1 MSSIVSRYA
10 VPFVDRK
17 SSVIGNVLT
26 KTLVGESGSDLTGKL
41 VLVLPTLQS
50 ENNSVGF
57 RLTITDSSDD
67 LVFVGN
73 VSGNSSDGYSWLNV
87 SSSQTKGLSRYGLP
101 TLFCESKVSAKYNDE
116 GVLVSPEYIL
126 KSIQFGDDSTDW
138 GPKLTIT
145 IEYLSATLL
154 TALDNDDDNDP
165 DNVSTSTVANF
176 LNNWSISVG
185 SNLSWDTVATVDQLT
200 RDTGISL
207 NGVVTGTESD
217 GVITTSF
224 TQPWFNELFNNK
236 DGSQIDLSKNTSV
249 QISESANKLSG
260 NIILKNDDSTQEV
273 YFNQTSPTGVVTNGL
288 SFDRPGTYNFTT
300 RINQV
305 SLGDWIDTN
314 TRYISQKVLQNTSSP
329 VNNPLK
335 LGELGLV
342 ANSINS
348 DLYVGVN
355 YLGTGLQPM
364 LVGGVKICDTE
375 DDFNN
380 LAVVYGRLAFYNS
393 KLYIGYKPTTGDAR
407 WLEVPTGGGEG
418 GSSSVTM
425 DSIING
431 PLHYMKTNSEAVD
444 SSGYVKMIGTTG
456 SSSMDSSKVID
467 HVLDAEKLNP
477 TYHISESDR
486 QKLNNLPATG
496 DEYVTKSEF
505 NTELSKKS
513 GINFTGYHDPVSGI
527 VDNYDSLPSG
537 TQVSGTRIL
546 IKSPRRSVYTY
557 SSTSGSWENKNDE
570 VLIDGSVVM
579 NTSDYNQYYVRGEEV
594 VNLSGASGF
603 VTLSELNTRLDD
615 YIKNS
620 GSTTLKGDW
629 SVVSSTGVP
638 VLSLSSNSLSL
649 GSISKVLTNISLNST
664 NVPTW
669 NGYDIITEDTIGSYI
684 SEEILSMSTY
694 HRPVNSISLTDPDT
708 NSMSE
713 KTRILVQGK
722 YILEKSGSTVITETI
737 SANDE
742 VYNLE
747 DNSIYTIDERLNA
760 YRSLYQIET
769 ADSGGL
775 KIENTDGSNKIT
787 HSNSVTPQLSTSLL
801 KMSFDAQGHIT
812 GTSQV
817 TSEDLPDI
825 PAEKITGDVSDIVGE
840 ITKSDASSDA
850 DSEEEEHPE
859 LKGWY
864 TSSPGIASLGEGM
877 DLEVDHMT
885 EKEVDEETGQVVT
898 TTYDKFSSRLVVRDI
913 PTQVSESGVLS
924 EFMNNQKITE
934 YECVVTEETSEEG
947 DTKYRS
953 EVVPKYV
960 TKDRYSFKPVSVK
973 GSVLISEGADNSMI
987 KSDEVYDLLVMGS
1000 DGTHGVTA
1008 TATSKSTGSMY
1019 ILLADSGS
1027 TTWRSTMSAGGE
1039 VYYTNSEATTV
1050 EVGGIPVGSTFNNV
1064 SMSDMWTKLLY
1075 KFKIAT
1081 ISLTGSTPGG
1091 VKEVGT
1097 TITST
1102 FTANV
1107 VTNNSVMSKLEIVGP
1122 SGTIIS
1128 TTDPDETS
1136 LTSAEQ
1142 SITSSSAS
1150 TITYRGIATVT
1161 NDYSKT
1167 ATTDITS
1174 SVSYQFVFPYY
1185 IGSVTTPTP
1194 SVSQITGL
1202 TKEVKAAGN
1211 VTHSF
1216 TYTSSYVCMA
1226 VPAEWVISDI
1236 KDASTGLSLMNGFNK
1251 SSMTITANGI
1261 GHEYSVYVTKEASD
1275 ADNYTIQFVKG

>member
-17 SSVIGNVLT
+17 SSVIGNILT

-200 RDTGISL
+200 RDTGL
-207 NGVVTGTESD
+207 VLTGVVEGTESN
-217 GVITTSF
+217 GEISTSF
-224 TQPWFNELFNNK
+224 SQPWFNDLFNKK
-236 DGSQIDLSKNTSV
+236 DGSQIDLKDNTSV
-249 QISESANKLSG
+249 RISESANRLSG
-260 NIILKNDDSTQEV
+260 NIKLKNDDSIQEI
-273 YFNQTSPTGVVTNGL
+273 YFTQTSPTPEITNGL
-288 SFDRPGTYNFTT
+288 SFDRPGEYNFTT
-300 RINQV
+300 RINRV
-305 SLGDWIDTN
+305 SLGNWTSDN
-314 TRYISQKVLQNTSSP
+314 KRYISQKVLQNATSPINSP
-329 VNNPLK
+329 LE
-335 LGELGLV
+335 LGELGLIS
-342 ANSINS
+342 NSIHS
-348 DLYVGVN
+348 DLYIGAN
-355 YLGTGLQPM
+355 YTGTGVQPM
-364 LVGGVKICDTE
+364 LVGGVKVCDTE
-375 DDFNN
+375 DEFNN
-380 LAVVYGRLAFYNS
+380 LAVVHGRLAFYS
-393 KLYIGYKPTTGDAR
+393 PKLYIGYKSTTGDAR
-407 WLEVPTGGGEG
+407 WLEVPTGSGEG

-425 DSIING
+425 DTIING

-456 SSSMDSSKVID
+456 SSAMDSSEVIN
-467 HVLDAEKLNP
+467 HVLDAKKQNP

-546 IKSPRRSVYTY
+546 IKSPRRLVYTY

-620 GSTTLKGDW
+620 GSTALKGDW
-629 SVVSSTGVP
+629 SVISSTGVP

-664 NVPTW
+664 NIPTW
-669 NGYDIITEDTIGSYI
+669 NEYDIITEDTIGSYI
-684 SEEILSMSTY
+684 SEELLSISTY

-713 KTRILVQGK
+713 ETRILVQGK
-722 YILEKSGSTVITETI
+722 FIVEKSGSTVITETI

-747 DNSIYTIDERLNA
+747 DNSIYTIDERLSA
-760 YRSLYQIET
+760 YKSLYQIEA

-825 PAEKITGDVSDIVGE
+825 PAEKITGDLSDIIGE
-840 ITKSDASSDA
+840 ITKSDASDL
-850 DSEEEEHPE
+850 DEETEHPE

-877 DLEVDHMT
+877 DLEVNHMT
-885 EKEVDEETGQVVT
+885 EKKVDEDTGQVVT

-934 YECVVTEETSEEG
+934 YECVVTEESSEEG
-947 DTKYRS
+947 VTEYRS

-973 GSVLISEGADNSMI
+973 GSVLISEGANSSMI

-1107 VTNNSVMSKLEIVGP
+1107 VTNNSVMSKLEITGP
-1122 SGTIIS
+1122 SGTIAS

-1136 LTSAEQ
+1136 LTSTEQ

-1150 TITYRGIATVT
+1150 TITYRGVATVT
-1161 NDYSKT
+1161 SDESG
-1167 ATTDITS
+1167 ATTDITA

-1202 TKEVKAAGN
+1202 TKEVKAAGD

-1226 VPAEWVISDI
+1226 VPVEWVISDI
-1236 KDASTGLSLMNGFNK
+1236 KDASTGLSLINGFNK

>member
-26 KTLVGESGSDLTGKL
+26 RTLVGESGSDLTGKL

-185 SNLSWDTVATVDQLT
+185 STLNWDTVSTANQLT
-200 RDTGISL
+200 RDTGVVL
-207 NGVVTGTESD
+207 TGVVTGTDNGNGEIQTQFGRNEFNSLYNSD
-217 GVITTSF
+217 
-224 TQPWFNELFNNK
+224 
-236 DGSQIDLSKNTSV
+236 DGSWIDLSKNTTVS
-249 QISESANKLSG
+249 ISEEARRLSG

-273 YFNQTSPTGVVTNGL
+273 HFDQTSPTGAVTNGL
-288 SFDRPGTYNFTT
+288 SFDRPGEYNFTT
-300 RINQV
+300 RINRV
-305 SLGDWIDTN
+305 SLGNWTSDN
-314 TRYISQKVLQNTSSP
+314 KRYINQKVLDGEATPNSP
-329 VNNPLK
+329 LN

-342 ANSINS
+342 SSSMNS

-355 YLGTGLQPM
+355 YQGTGLQPM

-375 DDFNN
+375 DDLNN
-380 LAVVYGRLAFYNS
+380 LAVVHGRLAFYS
-393 KLYIGYKPTTGDAR
+393 PKLYIGYKPTTGDAR
-407 WLEVPTGGGEG
+407 WLEVPTGSGEG

-425 DSIING
+425 DTIING

-456 SSSMDSSKVID
+456 SSSMDSSKVIN

-557 SSTSGSWENKNDE
+557 SSTLGSWENKNDE

-603 VTLSELNTRLDD
+603 VTFSELNTRLDD

-737 SANDE
+737 SSNDE

-747 DNSIYTIDERLNA
+747 DNSIYTIDERLRS

-787 HSNSVTPQLSTSLL
+787 HSNSVTPQLNTSLL

-840 ITKSDASSDA
+840 ITKSDASNLD
-850 DSEEEEHPE
+850 EETEHPE

-864 TSSPGIASLGEGM
+864 ASSPGIASLGEGM

-885 EKEVDEETGQVVT
+885 EKMVDEETGQVVT

-913 PTQVSESGVLS
+913 PTQVSESGVLA

-934 YECVVTEETSEEG
+934 YECVVTEETPEEG
-947 DTKYRS
+947 NTEYRS

-1000 DGTHGVTA
+1000 DGIHGVTA

-1091 VKEVGT
+1091 IKEVGT
-1097 TITST
+1097 IITST
-1102 FTANV
+1102 FTANIV
-1107 VTNNSVMSKLEIVGP
+1107 RNNSILSKLEITGP
-1122 SGTIIS
+1122 SGSIAS
-1128 TTDPDETS
+1128 TTSETS
-1136 LTSAEQ
+1136 VTSPEQ
-1142 SITSSSAS
+1142 TITSSSAS
-1150 TITYRGIATVT
+1150 TIIYRGIATVT
-1161 NDYSKT
+1161 NDESET
-1167 ATTDITS
+1167 TTTDITS

-1185 IGSVTTPTP
+1185 IGSTTTPTP
-1194 SVSQITGL
+1194 NDTQIKAL

-1226 VPAEWVISDI
+1226 VPVEWVISDI